1 MSKNYNYSNSGGS
14 SGVGVLGVCQIVF
27 IILKCLNLVDW
38 TWTQVF
44 IPTFIG
50 AALLV
55 IAVVV
60 LFAIL
65 WFENNDS
72 KWVK

>member
-1 MSKNYNYSNSGGS
+1 MSKNYYNNNSGGS

-27 IILKCLNLVDW
+27 IILKCLNLVNW

-50 AALLV
+50 V
-55 IAVVV
+55 G
-60 LFAIL
+60 LFAIVIL
-65 WFENNDS
+65 ILFVWLLIENKS
-72 KWVK
+72 